1 MNKILDSYALLAF
14 FEKESGYEIV
24 KDALAEAL
32 EKDNFLLMTAVNA
45 GEIYYIVARELG
57 SGKAEEIW
65 EVIKTLPIEIVEVD
79 DELAKEAAKFKARF
93 SISYADCFVAALA
106 RIKKGEIITGDKEFE
121 KISGELKIKW
131 IG

>member
-1 MNKILDSYALLAF
+1 MNKVLDSYALLAF
-14 FEKESGYEIV
+14 LEKESGYEIV

-57 SGKAEEIW
+57 TCKAEEIW
-65 EVIKTLPIEIVEVD
+65 EVIRTLPVEIIEVD
-79 DELAKEAAKFKARF
+79 AELAREAAKFKARF

-106 RIKKGEIITGDKEFE
+106 RIKKAEIITGDKEFE
-121 KISGELKIKW
+121 KISGEVNIKW